1 MSSFR
6 KTDNSTRNNQAILG
20 TYITKHFRGVTVREE
35 YPASALTIPLGKQ
48 MQSEGGLSP
57 FWQDA
62 RQAQGG
68 VTPRPGGRCAPLG
81 GTAVGEDGGRLA
93 GDQGAWPQP
102 GHQEAESATG
112 QDGHPRLPQGLRTPH
127 WTESHVFILGW
138 DLLESRKII
147 KIAPFSGPVSQ

>member
-1 MSSFR
+1 MGSFR

-93 GDQGAWPQP
+93 GTRVP
-102 GHQEAESATG
+102 GHSPVIRRPRAR
-112 QDGHPRLPQGLRTPH
+112 QDRMDTPAFPRDCGPH
-127 WTESHVFILGW
+127 IGRSHMF
-138 DLLESRKII
+138 S
-147 KIAPFSGPVSQ
+147 FSGGIY